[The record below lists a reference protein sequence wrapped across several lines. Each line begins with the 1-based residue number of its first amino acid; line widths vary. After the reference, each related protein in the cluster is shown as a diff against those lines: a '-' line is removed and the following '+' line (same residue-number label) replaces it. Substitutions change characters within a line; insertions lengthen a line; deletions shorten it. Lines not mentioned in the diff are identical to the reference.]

1 MNFNSKKENQYNY
14 PKLVKWSAK
23 SNPHMM
29 EIVNLT
35 HTYEEFV
42 TV

>member
-29 EIVNLT
+29 EIVSLT